1 MKKNIL
7 LVGSA
12 GTLGKKIATVFDEHK
27 LYLCDIEEPE
37 NSFKNALFFECDLC
51 DRTSIKKVSD
61 YFRERKINID
71 VLIYSAGVYK
81 RGKVTEIELNQ
92 WQQTMDVNVNGLYLI
107 LHEIIPCM
115 NEGGKIIAIASQFG
129 IVGAYESASYCASK
143 AAMINLIKCVAL
155 DYAKKRLKANC
166 VCPGFFE
173 SPFLQEISKNT
184 QMKREWMSVMG
195 MLPKSKVDIED
206 IVEIVVM
213 LSENNS
219 ITGQCIIVDGGYTA
233 R

>member
-27 LYLCDIEEPE
+27 YYLCDIEEP
-37 NSFKNALFFECDLC
+37 KNALFFECDLC

-61 YFRERKINID
+61 YFRERKIKID

-143 AAMINLIKCVAL
+143 VCCSGLC
-155 DYAKKRLKANC
+155 KKK
-166 VCPGFFE
+166 
-173 SPFLQEISKNT
+173 I
-184 QMKREWMSVMG
+184 
-195 MLPKSKVDIED
+195 KSKLC
-206 IVEIVVM
+206 
-213 LSENNS
+213 LSWLF
-219 ITGQCIIVDGGYTA
+219 
-233 R
+233 